1 MRIGS
6 FSIGLEHVSLED
18 RETRGLNE
26 VDINNNSNK
35 IIRVINSVLLI
46 EKMTFICVLTSL
58 LQFL

>member
-46 EKMTFICVLTSL
+46 EKMTLICVLTSL

>member
-26 VDINNNSNK
+26 VDINNKSNK

>member
-35 IIRVINSVLLI
+35 IIRVINGVLLI